1 MTIKI
6 LNHAQKV
13 FPAGNVRSAL
23 HAWGGVQITVY
34 TLITG
39 IVNLIAT
46 LKKRDAGLAN
56 MSIRLA
62 PNSTAGSANKNPVK
76 TWASTIALQI
86 ARTRK
91 AAKQIAIVQ
100 RTIPLIAMDDAGS
113 VRARSAE
120 ILALKLTLNA

>member
-23 HAWGGVQITVY
+23 HAWGGVQSTGY

-39 IVNLIAT
+39 IVNLIAMS
-46 LKKRDAGLAN
+46 KKRDAGLAN

-86 ARTRK
+86 ARKRK
-91 AAKQIAIVQ
+91 AQNIAIAQ

-120 ILALKLTLNA
+120 ILAVKLTLTA